1 MAIVV
6 SKEAGSEAEKKP
18 EKLEEETEVDK
29 VEEEY
34 PLNFVETAAFLRGA
48 CGHLGEG
55 GMVEIDLSQRQILAQ
70 P

>member
-6 SKEAGSEAEKKP
+6 PKEAGSEAGKKP
-18 EKLEEETEVDK
+18 EKLEEDK

-34 PLNFVETAAFLRGA
+34 HLNFVETAAFLRGA

-55 GMVEIDLSQRQILAQ
+55 GMVGIDHSQRQILAQ